1 MEPGDPRGGHD
12 RRAGSGAVRR
22 RPGVDVEIVMSTFA
36 GTLAVKD
43 TTPVKLLVLLTV
55 RVKMIWLLTKF
66 VCDELVD
73 CISNGE

>member
-1 MEPGDPRGGHD
+1 MIVALPLVPR
-12 RRAGSGAVRR
+12 STTGA
-22 RPGVDVEIVMSTFA
+22 PGVDVEIVMSTFA

-73 CISNGE
+73 CMMKSGLCIRRL